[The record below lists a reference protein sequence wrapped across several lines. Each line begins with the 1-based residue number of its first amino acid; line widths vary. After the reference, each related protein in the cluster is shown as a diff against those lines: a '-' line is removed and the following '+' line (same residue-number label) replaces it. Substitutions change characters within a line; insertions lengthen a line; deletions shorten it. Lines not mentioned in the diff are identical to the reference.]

1 MGAIDE
7 FKTFIMKG
15 NVVDMAV
22 GIVIGL
28 AFSAVVTAM
37 VADLITPLIGVPGH
51 LNFAGWSFT
60 LNGST
65 FQQGLFINAVIS
77 FLLIALVVFFLIVK
91 PMNAMN
97 ARAAA
102 RKPKA
107 APTTKDCPYCL
118 SEIPIKARKCK
129 FCASD
134 VPADTATDSKKP

>member
-1 MGAIDE
+1 MGVVDE

-28 AFSAVVTAM
+28 AFSAVVTAL
-37 VADLITPLIGVPGH
+37 VADLITPLIGIPGH
-51 LNFAGWSFT
+51 LNFAGWSWTF
-60 LNGST
+60 NNST

-91 PMNAMN
+91 PMNKLN
-97 ARAAA
+97 ERAAA
-102 RKPKA
+102 KKPKA

-118 SEIPIKARKCK
+118 SEIPIKATRCK
-129 FCASD
+129 YCTSELKAN
-134 VPADTATDSKKP
+134 